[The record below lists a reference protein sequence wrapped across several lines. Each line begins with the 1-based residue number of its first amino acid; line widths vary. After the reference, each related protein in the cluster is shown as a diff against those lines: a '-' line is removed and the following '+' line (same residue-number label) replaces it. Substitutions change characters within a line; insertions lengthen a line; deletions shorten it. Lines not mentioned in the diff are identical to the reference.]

1 MCILVFVC
9 ISVSVCACSIG
20 VSICSSIGLRVFWD
34 WVVWISG
41 GKFTAQRLLSSVP
54 ACTALLQLSSPV
66 HWEKK
71 LNIAVEHFTC
81 MCILLYVHYMPIIC
95 INCIYILT
103 FTSFTY
109 SAASCSTRSRR
120 VNSLCVNILGKKKKS
135 SFWVLTS
142 FHAWWRTFFTAH
154 IYVYLHMQWK
164 YWITFFY
171 TLRFYECTK
180 QVNNK
185 KIIKYFW
192 NLTFLARPLPDKQ
205 E

>member
-1 MCILVFVC
+1 MFVC

-71 LNIAVEHFTC
+71 LNIAFEHFTC
-81 MCILLYVHYMPIIC
+81 MCIILYVHYMPIIC

-109 SAASCSTRSRR
+109 SAALEVVE
-120 VNSLCVNILGKKKKS
+120 VNSLCVNTLGKEKKALPS
-135 SFWVLTS
+135 SD
-142 FHAWWRTFFTAH
+142 FFPCMMTNVFLLL
-154 IYVYLHMQWK
+154 IFYVYLTYAME
-164 YWITFFY
+164 ILNNVFFI
-171 TLRFYECTK
+171 R
-180 QVNNK
+180 
-185 KIIKYFW
+185 
-192 NLTFLARPLPDKQ
+192 
-205 E
+205 